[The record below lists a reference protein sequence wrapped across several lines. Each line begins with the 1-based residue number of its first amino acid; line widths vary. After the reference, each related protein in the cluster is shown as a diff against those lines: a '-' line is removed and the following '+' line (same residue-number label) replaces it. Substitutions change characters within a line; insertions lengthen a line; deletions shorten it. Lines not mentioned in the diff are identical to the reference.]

1 MQYVKDPDQQR
12 ESYMYTY
19 FIQINLSS
27 VDGIRLVSSS
37 NDDIEQVDVN
47 IPEIVLNEEDDQ
59 KEDWMLIENSDEQRP
74 KPILK

>member
-1 MQYVKDPDQQR
+1 MKDPDQQR

-27 VDGIRLVSSS
+27 VDGVRLVSSS
-37 NDDIEQVDVN
+37 NDDIEPVDVN
-47 IPEIVLNEEDDQ
+47 IPEIVLNEED
-59 KEDWMLIENSDEQRP
+59 DWMLIENSDEQRP

>member
-1 MQYVKDPDQQR
+1 MKDPDQQR

-47 IPEIVLNEEDDQ
+47 IPEIVLNEEDD
-59 KEDWMLIENSDEQRP
+59 
-74 KPILK
+74 

>member
-1 MQYVKDPDQQR
+1 MKDPDQQR

-27 VDGIRLVSSS
+27 VDGVRLVSSS
-37 NDDIEQVDVN
+37 NDDIEPVDVN
-47 IPEIVLNEEDDQ
+47 IPEIVLNEEDDS